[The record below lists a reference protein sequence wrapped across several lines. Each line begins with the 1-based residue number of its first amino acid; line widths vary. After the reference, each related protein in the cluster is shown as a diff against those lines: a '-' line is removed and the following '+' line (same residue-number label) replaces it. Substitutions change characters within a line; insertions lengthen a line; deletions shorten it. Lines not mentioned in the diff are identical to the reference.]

1 MTTATELA
9 NMALAHLGQARISD
23 YSERSPAAEH
33 CRRAFDHV
41 RRLCLRDYDWNFAI
55 RRATLTA
62 AETPPEF
69 DWGYEYPLPADCLR
83 VISVNQRPGGTRLTD
98 YAVEG
103 RAILSNFAECRVR
116 YVRDVTDPT
125 LWDSMFASYFCYRLA
140 AAIAPSLRL
149 DPAAG
154 QQMEQMAAA
163 IRDQAREADA
173 VESEPR
179 VTRLDQSE
187 MIEEREGRWGRGTAS
202 GGGGSGGGGGTWGT
216 ITGNLS
222 DQADLVAALAGKADT
237 SHTHA
242 ASAITSGT
250 FPVARFAGTAT
261 NSYVLTV
268 VAGVPTWQPAPGGVG
283 SGDVIGP
290 AGATDNAIAR
300 FDTATGKLLQN
311 SAATIDD
318 NGAASFDAISISTA
332 PTTTVTGTGMIRWD
346 TGEGMPEINLG
357 PITAKLVPSVYRV
370 YNDAGVTLTRGQ
382 LVYIS
387 GAQGNRIA
395 VKLASAANQTASRAT
410 IGVVSHSIAAG
421 AEGYIQTK
429 GPVTGLVTTG
439 LTAGA
444 PLYLSTTAGQY
455 TQTEPAAPNHGV
467 RVGWVERVHA
477 SAGSIFLEIIN
488 GFELAELHDVSGT
501 APATGDVLRYN
512 GTLWAPSNATGG
524 SASVDVQRFPSSA
537 DWTNPSP
544 SSPRPVCVRLIGAGG
559 GGGAG
564 RYNTSTTVARTGGGG
579 GGAGAIVEFWTMSD
593 QLTSLVSVGV
603 GAAGAGGAG
612 GTSST
617 GQSGNAGGDTTFGSY
632 ATAKGGNGGGG
643 GSGGIGSGGAAHTNG
658 SSIGITAANTP
669 AGGASASNANSGSGP
684 DQPAYVPASGG
695 AGGSMSNTNSL
706 FTAGKGGDVGVT
718 ARGLVAGGAA
728 GIGSVTIAGTNGG
741 NGSANGMVGSGGGGG
756 GASGAD
762 QGGDGGSGGSY
773 GGGGGGGG
781 AGTGVRSGGGGNGGT
796 GYAVII
802 TYL

>member
-33 CRRAFDHV
+33 CRRAFEHV

-55 RRATLTA
+55 RRASLTA

-125 LWDSMFASYFCYRLA
+125 LWDSMFSSYFCYRLA

-357 PITAKLVPSVYRV
+357 PITAKLVPSVYRI

-395 VKLASAANQTASRAT
+395 VKLASAANETASRAT

-501 APATGDVLRYN
+501 APANGDILQYN
-512 GTLWAPSNATGG
+512 GTLWAPSNVLVSKADLDNPEFSTAITTPILKLADDGNGTVCTIDFVGLTTNRSISFPDDSGLVALSGKLLPADLGTLPANTVVCRSAGTTGPGGTVALSASQLLGRGATGDIVGIACTAAGRAIIDDG
-524 SASVDVQRFPSSA
+524 SAGEQVRTLTTISGRTDTNASFSLSDSDNGTVIVTTATSAINVTVPSSLSA
-537 DWTNPSP
+537 SF
-544 SSPRPVCVRLIGAGG
+544 SCLIVQGDTGQLTFVVSG
-559 GGGAG
+559 TTINSYNSLTKTAG
-564 RYNTSTTVARTGGGG
+564 RYA
-579 GGAGAIVEFWTMSD
+579 AA
-593 QLTSLVSVGV
+593 SLVRV
-603 GAAGAGGAG
+603 
-612 GTSST
+612 
-617 GQSGNAGGDTTFGSY
+617 
-632 ATAKGGNGGGG
+632 
-643 GSGGIGSGGAAHTNG
+643 
-658 SSIGITAANTP
+658 AANTFIL
-669 AGGASASNANSGSGP
+669 SG
-684 DQPAYVPASGG
+684 QLA
-695 AGGSMSNTNSL
+695 
-706 FTAGKGGDVGVT
+706 
-718 ARGLVAGGAA
+718 
-728 GIGSVTIAGTNGG
+728 
-741 NGSANGMVGSGGGGG
+741 
-756 GASGAD
+756 
-762 QGGDGGSGGSY
+762 
-773 GGGGGGGG
+773 
-781 AGTGVRSGGGGNGGT
+781 
-796 GYAVII
+796 
-802 TYL
+802 